1 MNSQGAPPQAFLKS
15 FPFLYGAVSG
25 GGEGFRVC
33 KPQHRPSELTLSPWH
48 SKCQHSGFTK

>member
-1 MNSQGAPPQAFLKS
+1 MNSQGAPPSISEVFSL
-15 FPFLYGAVSG
+15 PVGAVSG

>member
-1 MNSQGAPPQAFLKS
+1 MNSQGAPPQVFLKS